1 MSVERTIPNSAWIIL
16 SIAVIAVSS
25 GGIVLQEMSQ
35 VKPLLRASW
44 RMQGTALVLLPGFAY
59 QCIRTSDL
67 SPSRNDCFLVAG
79 SSLFLAMHFGSWV
92 WSLDNTSLVHS
103 LLFVNTHPLVLVAL
117 MPIMGEAVRKGHLAG
132 VALGLSGAIL
142 ALNDVGDGG
151 QVTLIGDFAAFI
163 GAVTVVGYILAGRH
177 LRSNRGMPIFVYA
190 FPVTLG
196 AGIWLSAASLIIEGS
211 TISSLPSDGALLG
224 WIDPHW
230 LVWVAYLSFGPG
242 LCGHTGVNTVLRWIP
257 PITVSIALLLEPVI
271 GAVIGWLWTDEVI
284 IGAPTVIGGL
294 MMIAGAITVTLQ
306 ETGNTE
312 GESVS

>member
-1 MSVERTIPNSAWIIL
+1 
-16 SIAVIAVSS
+16 
-25 GGIVLQEMSQ
+25 
-35 VKPLLRASW
+35 
-44 RMQGTALVLLPGFAY
+44 
-59 QCIRTSDL
+59 
-67 SPSRNDCFLVAG
+67 
-79 SSLFLAMHFGSWV
+79 
-92 WSLDNTSLVHS
+92 
-103 LLFVNTHPLVLVAL
+103 
-117 MPIMGEAVRKGHLAG
+117 
-132 VALGLSGAIL
+132 
-142 ALNDVGDGG
+142 
-151 QVTLIGDFAAFI
+151 
-163 GAVTVVGYILAGRH
+163 
-177 LRSNRGMPIFVYA
+177 MPIFVYA

-257 PITVSIALLLEPVI
+257 PISVSIALLLEPVI